1 MTRASV
7 FIFDASYPCVDVAVP
22 IDEAKLQVVVAD
34 RNVEPPPGHRS
45 LHLEEIRSFATLAR
59 NLRSLR
65 AAWLDCAGEQC
76 IVIAAPT
83 VRKEQ
88 ILRNVLYA
96 LSLSTDVN
104 IFDGTTFRPIG
115 RSWRLIMG
123 ASLRVLAKSL
133 LRGVKLKVLALKAA
147 IRRARAYRSGGES
160 AAAPTVATL
169 FGVYGS
175 GHSFSLPPD
184 DHVCK
189 THNTSI
195 YGNYTRGW
203 YLPMLSHRPRCYVVQ
218 TRRHRLRDV
227 CLHVAEYG
235 EFSRRFLFRQGRI
248 LDYPYLLGK
257 RQRKEHYLVATRRE
271 VRSLERGIDM
281 LHYTSGYYHW
291 LVEGIPRVL
300 DLIDDGVDFD
310 EYPLILPPLETF
322 QRELLELLGISPARH
337 VVTLDKGD
345 WCHVRECIMPTAN
358 FAFAAPEIDDASGQP
373 EAALLR
379 RIRDRILER
388 LTPGPRHESA
398 FSRLYISRAKAA
410 KRRFTPDTEA
420 SVRAILESEG
430 YRTVYLEDLPWAQQ
444 VRLVSSAEH
453 IAGLHG
459 AGLANLLFA
468 RPKSLLEFQNP
479 LETRSYFAWMAR
491 ELDVQYAYL
500 IGKLEGYSGRFD
512 NITLDTSDL
521 AQTLLR
527 MHAVVEGEQIL
538 ERI

>member
-1 MTRASV
+1 M
-7 FIFDASYPCVDVAVP
+7 
-22 IDEAKLQVVVAD
+22 
-34 RNVEPPPGHRS
+34 
-45 LHLEEIRSFATLAR
+45 
-59 NLRSLR
+59 
-65 AAWLDCAGEQC
+65 
-76 IVIAAPT
+76 
-83 VRKEQ
+83 
-88 ILRNVLYA
+88 
-96 LSLSTDVN
+96 
-104 IFDGTTFRPIG
+104 
-115 RSWRLIMG
+115 
-123 ASLRVLAKSL
+123 
-133 LRGVKLKVLALKAA
+133 
-147 IRRARAYRSGGES
+147 
-160 AAAPTVATL
+160 
-169 FGVYGS
+169 
-175 GHSFSLPPD
+175 
-184 DHVCK
+184 
-189 THNTSI
+189 
-195 YGNYTRGW
+195 
-203 YLPMLSHRPRCYVVQ
+203 
-218 TRRHRLRDV
+218 
-227 CLHVAEYG
+227 
-235 EFSRRFLFRQGRI
+235 
-248 LDYPYLLGK
+248 
-257 RQRKEHYLVATRRE
+257 
-271 VRSLERGIDM
+271 
-281 LHYTSGYYHW
+281 
-291 LVEGIPRVL
+291 
-300 DLIDDGVDFD
+300 
-310 EYPLILPPLETF
+310 
-322 QRELLELLGISPARH
+322 
-337 VVTLDKGD
+337 
-345 WCHVRECIMPTAN
+345 N